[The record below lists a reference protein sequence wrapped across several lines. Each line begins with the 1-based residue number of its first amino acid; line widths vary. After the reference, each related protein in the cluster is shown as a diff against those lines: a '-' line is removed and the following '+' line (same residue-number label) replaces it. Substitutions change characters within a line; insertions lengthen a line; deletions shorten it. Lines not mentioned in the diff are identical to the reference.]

1 MIRCRSCNFKTEDDE
16 FYKHSGA
23 YASSGIYRRIRNY
36 EHLWGKATETRDE
49 YPSVPYRCC
58 KQLKLPD
65 EEKLMKLQVALR
77 I

>member
-1 MIRCRSCNFKTEDDE
+1 MRPQVSTEE
-16 FYKHSGA
+16 SEIMNIFGEKQ
-23 YASSGIYRRIRNY
+23 I
-36 EHLWGKATETRDE
+36 KATEKRDE